1 MTQKNSW
8 NSNSATRGTLWLTG
22 LPAAGKTT
30 LANIIHQ
37 KLKGLGKLGIFK
49 NSFYAFFNWFITG
62 FFLEENAI
70 FNKVSRRGLT
80 YLILDC
86 AEQSL

>member
-37 KLKGLGKLGIFK
+37 KLKGLGELGIFK
-49 NSFYAFFNWFITG
+49 NSC
-62 FFLEENAI
+62 NA
-70 FNKVSRRGLT
+70 VLT
-80 YLILDC
+80 DLLQDF
-86 AEQSL
+86 